1 MLARRFGRY
10 RLGRLWRNDKGT
22 ALVEAT
28 LVVPVILTLAA
39 GVYEFSWYFYKQ
51 QLVETGVRDAAR
63 YLARTAPDSDPPT
76 NPCSDAAKVTIAQNI
91 ATYGIAAPAAND
103 KLRVATWNPADVT
116 LTCTTIANSAGNY
129 LGAASIYIVTA
140 STSFPDPSLGFF
152 SLLGLSP
159 PDLSASHAQR
169 SIGPG

>member
-1 MLARRFGRY
+1 VLARILRA
-10 RLGRLWRNDKGT
+10 LWRNDDGT

-28 LVVPVILTLAA
+28 LLVPMLLTLVA

-76 NPCSDAAKVTIAQNI
+76 NPCSNSANVTIAQNI
-91 ATYGIAAPAAND
+91 ATYGATTTTAPSIQ
-103 KLRVATWNPADVT
+103 RVATWNPADVV
-116 LTCTTIANSAGNY
+116 LTCTSIANSTGSY
-129 LGAASIYIVTA
+129 LGATTIYIVTA
-140 STSFPDPSLGFF
+140 TTTFADPALGFF
-152 SLLGLSP
+152 AFLGLTAP
-159 PDLSASHAQR
+159 NLSASHSQR

>member
-1 MLARRFGRY
+1 MLARILRA
-10 RLGRLWRNDKGT
+10 LWRNDDGT

-28 LVVPVILTLAA
+28 LLVPVLLTLVA

-76 NPCSDAAKVTIAQNI
+76 NPCSDATNVTYAQNI
-91 ATYGIAAPAAND
+91 ATYGAPQIANGTQ
-103 KLRVATWNPADVT
+103 RVATWSPSDVV
-116 LTCTTIANSAGNY
+116 LTCTSIGNSTGSY
-129 LGAASIYIVTA
+129 LGAATIYIVTA
-140 STSFPDPSLGFF
+140 TTTFADPALGFF
-152 SLLGLSP
+152 GYLGLTAP
-159 PDLSASHAQR
+159 NLSASHSQR

>member
-1 MLARRFGRY
+1 VLARIVRA
-10 RLGRLWRNDKGT
+10 LWRNDDGT

-28 LVVPVILTLAA
+28 LIVPVLLTLVA

-76 NPCSDAAKVTIAQNI
+76 NPCSNSANVTIAQNI
-91 ATYGIAAPAAND
+91 ATYGATTTALGAQ
-103 KLRVATWNPADVT
+103 RVATWSPSDVV
-116 LTCTTIANSAGNY
+116 LTCTTIANSTGNY
-129 LGAASIYIVTA
+129 LGAATIYIVTA
-140 STSFPDPSLGFF
+140 TTTFTDPALGFF
-152 SLLGLSP
+152 AFLGLTAP
-159 PDLSASHAQR
+159 NLSASHSQR

>member
-1 MLARRFGRY
+1 MGRSS
-10 RLGRLWRNDKGT
+10 LGRLWRNDEGT

-63 YLARTAPDSDPPT
+63 YLARTAPDSAP
-76 NPCSDAAKVTIAQNI
+76 NPCSDTAKVTIAQNI
-91 ATYGIAAPAAND
+91 ATYGAAQTTDGAQ
-103 KLRVATWNPADVT
+103 RVATWNPSDVT
-116 LTCTTIANSAGNY
+116 LTCTAITNSSGSY

-152 SLLGLSP
+152 SLLGLNP